1 MSFAE
6 SGSQGLFQINEPQF
20 DFNLRF
26 EHVFFSILP
35 STVFIV
41 ASLWRA
47 LSKARQPT
55 VVVGPV
61 YLQAGK
67 VVR

>member
-6 SGSQGLFQINEPQF
+6 SSSQDLFQVNETQF

-26 EHVFFSILP
+26 EQVFFSIIP
-35 STVFIV
+35 SAVFII

-47 LSKARQPT
+47 LSKARQPA
-55 VVVGPV
+55 VVVAPV
-61 YLQAGK
+61 FQAAK

>member
-6 SGSQGLFQINEPQF
+6 SASQGLFQVNETQF

-26 EHVFFSILP
+26 EQVFFSIIP
-35 STVFIV
+35 SAVFIV
-41 ASLWRA
+41 ASLWRV
-47 LSKARQPT
+47 LSKARQPA
-55 VVVGPV
+55 VVVAPV
-61 YLQAGK
+61 FQGAK